1 VRIRSRK
8 LQEQH
13 PAVCHLSRKRW
24 PIPVYA
30 AESLQSR
37 WFTGAE
43 RIKTGKIGKQEVKK
57 VIKIQVPEAARR
69 IIEQLNTSGFEA
81 YVVGGCVRDSLLG
94 RQPED
99 WDITT
104 SAKPEQVK
112 EIFNRTVDTG
122 IQHGTVTVL
131 IDHEGYEVTT
141 YRIDGEY
148 EDGRHPKSVEFTGNL
163 LEDLKRRDFTIN
175 AMAYSDREGLVDAF
189 DGVKDLEG
197 RVIRCVGN
205 PLDRFTED
213 ALRILRAIRFSA
225 QLGFDMEAETRAAI
239 SVIAPNMAKVSK
251 ERIQVE
257 LTKLLLS
264 DHPGRLKDVYEN
276 GIGPYISKHFE
287 AAGKQPF
294 ESERFTE
301 LPPVKHMRWSGF
313 LRLEDPEDAVRILKE
328 LKLDNDTIY
337 QTKTLVS
344 LWKTEISAHKPAIR
358 QVMSTLSPE
367 LFKDLLWFQKVFCHP
382 SYKNRLE
389 MMEQYSDEILRAGD
403 CIRLKDMAVTGREL
417 IDAGMKPGPEM
428 GTVLNRLFQL
438 VLEKP
443 ECNNR
448 EYLMKSAEQFI
459 KEQG

>member
-1 VRIRSRK
+1 M
-8 LQEQH
+8 
-13 PAVCHLSRKRW
+13 
-24 PIPVYA
+24 
-30 AESLQSR
+30 
-37 WFTGAE
+37 
-43 RIKTGKIGKQEVKK
+43 
-57 VIKIQVPEAARR
+57 IKIQVPEAARK

-94 RQPED
+94 RSPED

-112 EIFNRTVDTG
+112 GIFNRTVDTG

-205 PLDRFTED
+205 PLDRFNED

-225 QLGFDMEAETRAAI
+225 QLGFDIEAKTRAAI

-276 GIGPYISKHFE
+276 GIGPYISEHFE
-287 AAGKQPF
+287 DAGRKLF
-294 ESERFTE
+294 EAERLTE
-301 LPPVKHMRWSGF
+301 LPPEKHMRWSGF
-313 LRLEDPEDAVRILKE
+313 LRLEEPEDAVRILKE

-344 LWKTEISAHKPAIR
+344 LWKTEIPAHKPSIR

-367 LFKDLLWFQKVFCHP
+367 LFKDLLCFQNVFCHA
-382 SYKNRLE
+382 SYETRLK
-389 MMEQYSDEILRAGD
+389 MVEQYSEEILKDGD

-459 KEQG
+459 KEQV

>member
-1 VRIRSRK
+1 M
-8 LQEQH
+8 
-13 PAVCHLSRKRW
+13 
-24 PIPVYA
+24 
-30 AESLQSR
+30 
-37 WFTGAE
+37 
-43 RIKTGKIGKQEVKK
+43 
-57 VIKIQVPEAARR
+57 IKIQVPEAARK

-94 RQPED
+94 RSPED

-205 PLDRFTED
+205 PLDRFNED

-225 QLGFDMEAETRAAI
+225 QLGFDMEAKTRAAI

-264 DHPGRLKDVYEN
+264 DHPGRLMDVYEN
-276 GIGPYISKHFE
+276 GIGPYISEHFE
-287 AAGKQPF
+287 DAGKKLF
-294 ESERFTE
+294 EAERLTE
-301 LPPVKHMRWSGF
+301 LPPEKHMRWTGF
-313 LRLEDPEDAVRILKE
+313 
-328 LKLDNDTIY
+328 
-337 QTKTLVS
+337 
-344 LWKTEISAHKPAIR
+344 
-358 QVMSTLSPE
+358 
-367 LFKDLLWFQKVFCHP
+367 FK
-382 SYKNRLE
+382 
-389 MMEQYSDEILRAGD
+389 A
-403 CIRLKDMAVTGREL
+403 
-417 IDAGMKPGPEM
+417 
-428 GTVLNRLFQL
+428 
-438 VLEKP
+438 
-443 ECNNR
+443 
-448 EYLMKSAEQFI
+448 
-459 KEQG
+459 

>member
-1 VRIRSRK
+1 M
-8 LQEQH
+8 
-13 PAVCHLSRKRW
+13 
-24 PIPVYA
+24 
-30 AESLQSR
+30 
-37 WFTGAE
+37 
-43 RIKTGKIGKQEVKK
+43 
-57 VIKIQVPEAARR
+57 IKIQVPEAARR

-301 LPPVKHMRWSGF
+301 LLPVKHMRWSGF
-313 LRLEDPEDAVRILKE
+313 LRLEQPEDAVRILKE

-367 LFKDLLWFQKVFCHP
+367 LFKDLLWFQKVFCPP

-389 MMEQYSDEILRAGD
+389 KVEQYSEEILRAGD

>member
-1 VRIRSRK
+1 M
-8 LQEQH
+8 
-13 PAVCHLSRKRW
+13 
-24 PIPVYA
+24 
-30 AESLQSR
+30 
-37 WFTGAE
+37 
-43 RIKTGKIGKQEVKK
+43 
-57 VIKIQVPEAARR
+57 IKIQVPEAARK

-94 RQPED
+94 RSPED

-189 DGVKDLEG
+189 EGVKDLEG

-205 PLDRFTED
+205 PLDRFNED

-225 QLGFDMEAETRAAI
+225 QLGFDMEAKTRAAI

-276 GIGPYISKHFE
+276 GIGPYISEHFE
-287 AAGKQPF
+287 DAGRKLF
-294 ESERFTE
+294 DAERLTE
-301 LPPVKHMRWSGF
+301 LPPEKHMRWTGF
-313 LRLEDPEDAVRILKE
+313 LRLEEPEDAVRILKE

-344 LWKTEISAHKPAIR
+344 LWKTEIPAHKPVIR

-367 LFKDLLWFQKVFCHP
+367 LFKDLLYFQKVFCNA
-382 SYKNRLE
+382 SYKTRLK
-389 MMEQYSDEILRAGD
+389 MVEQYSEEILKAGD

-443 ECNNR
+443 ECNNK

-459 KEQG
+459 KEQV

>member
-1 VRIRSRK
+1 
-8 LQEQH
+8 
-13 PAVCHLSRKRW
+13 
-24 PIPVYA
+24 
-30 AESLQSR
+30 
-37 WFTGAE
+37 
-43 RIKTGKIGKQEVKK
+43 

>member
-1 VRIRSRK
+1 M
-8 LQEQH
+8 
-13 PAVCHLSRKRW
+13 
-24 PIPVYA
+24 
-30 AESLQSR
+30 
-37 WFTGAE
+37 
-43 RIKTGKIGKQEVKK
+43 
-57 VIKIQVPEAARR
+57 IKIQVPEAARR